1 MFWLDNCLASNQEKS
16 NYLIDCNIK
25 KQKLVKQKNLL
36 FTWYK
41 RAAWRPLL
49 GAGVAL
55 ITS

>member
-25 KQKLVKQKNLL
+25 KQKLVKQKKLL

-41 RAAWRPLL
+41 RAARRPLL
-49 GAGVAL
+49 GADMAL
-55 ITS
+55 MTS

>member
-36 FTWYK
+36 FRWYK

-55 ITS
+55 MTS